1 MLAMVS
7 RKILHSR
14 RERRKREREIEES
27 EREHTVCSI
36 VFQEIEFR
44 TNQYQNGPKTN
55 TATVEQMLNER
66 EPIEKNILNLV
77 HLLVRSFVHS
87 HQCKLKF
94 YG

>member
-66 EPIEKNILNLV
+66 EPIEKKTYSI
-77 HLLVRSFVHS
+77 SFICWFVHS
-87 HQCKLKF
+87 FILINAN
-94 YG
+94 